1 MLLRN
6 YFFGLCL
13 FLLSACSIKKPLF
26 ELVKSENSGIH
37 FNNEVI
43 ESDSLNVLD
52 VSNVYNGGGVG
63 VGDFNKDGLPDIY
76 FTGNKVSNKLYL
88 NKGDM
93 QFNDITLEAG
103 VTGEGRWSRGVSI
116 VDINNDS
123 WPDIYVSVT
132 LGNDTNKRKNLLY
145 INKGL
150 SKTGVPTFKEEA
162 ASYGLADTSF
172 STMASFFDYDKDGDL
187 DMYLVVNE
195 IKDPH
200 TPNVFHPKD
209 QDPAYFSSSKLFQNN
224 YDSTL
229 QHPVYTDVS
238 AKAGIEREGYG
249 HSVVVTDINKDGW
262 PDIFV
267 TNDYLP
273 NDYLWINNQDGTFT
287 DQLSDYFKHSSVNS
301 MGVDVADINNDG
313 LLDFCT
319 LDMNPRDNYRKKMML
334 NPNSYQTFQNSDLY
348 GYNYQYVRNT
358 LQINQ
363 GPRVHQN
370 DSIGAPIFS
379 EIGFLSA

>member
-1 MLLRN
+1 MVASN
-6 YFFGLCL
+6 
-13 FLLSACSIKKPLF
+13 
-26 ELVKSENSGIH
+26 NSGVH
-37 FNNEVI
+37 FNNEII
-43 ESDSLNVLD
+43 ENDSLNVLD
-52 VSNVYNGGGVG
+52 ISNIYNGGGVG

-93 QFNDITLEAG
+93 QFNDITVEAG
-103 VTGEGRWSRGVSI
+103 VTGEGRWSRGVSV
-116 VDINNDS
+116 VDINNDR

-132 LGNDTNKRKNLLY
+132 LDKDTNKRKNLLY
-145 INKGL
+145 INQGL
-150 SKTGVPTFKEEA
+150 NKKGVPTFKEEA
-162 ASYGLADTSF
+162 GAYGLADTSF

-187 DMYLVVNE
+187 DMFLVVNE

-229 QHPVYTDVS
+229 DHPVYTDVS
-238 AKAGIEREGYG
+238 AKAGILREGYG
-249 HSVVVTDINKDGW
+249 HSVVVTDINKDSW

-273 NDYLWINNQDGTFT
+273 NDYLWINNHDGTFKE
-287 DQLSDYFKHSSVNS
+287 QLSVYFKHSSVNS

-319 LDMNPRDNYRKKMML
+319 LDMNPRDNYRKKMMM

-348 GYNYQYVRNT
+348 GYNYQ
-358 LQINQ
+358 
-363 GPRVHQN
+363 
-370 DSIGAPIFS
+370 
-379 EIGFLSA
+379 

>member
-1 MLLRN
+1 MRFVTACLSLILLVCAACN
-6 YFFGLCL
+6 SKKTL
-13 FLLSACSIKKPLF
+13 FKKLEASAT
-26 ELVKSENSGIH
+26 GIE
-37 FNNEVI
+37 FNNELK

-52 VSNVYNGGGVG
+52 ISNIYNGGGVG
-63 VGDFNKDGLPDIY
+63 VGDFNKDGLSDIY

-224 YDSTL
+224 ITCSL
-229 QHPVYTDVS
+229 LFS
-238 AKAGIEREGYG
+238 A
-249 HSVVVTDINKDGW
+249 
-262 PDIFV
+262 
-267 TNDYLP
+267 
-273 NDYLWINNQDGTFT
+273 
-287 DQLSDYFKHSSVNS
+287 
-301 MGVDVADINNDG
+301 
-313 LLDFCT
+313 C
-319 LDMNPRDNYRKKMML
+319 
-334 NPNSYQTFQNSDLY
+334 
-348 GYNYQYVRNT
+348 
-358 LQINQ
+358 
-363 GPRVHQN
+363 
-370 DSIGAPIFS
+370 SI
-379 EIGFLSA
+379 

>member
-26 ELVKSENSGIH
+26 ELVKSEDSGIH

-43 ESDSLNVLD
+43 ENDSLNVLD

-93 QFNDITLEAG
+93 RFNDITVEAG
-103 VTGEGRWSRGVSI
+103 VTGEGRWSRGVSV

-150 SKTGVPTFKEEA
+150 SKKRRHFNNSTNAPTSKKGNYIVA
-162 ASYGLADTSF
+162 ACIRPF
-172 STMASFFDYDKDGDL
+172 
-187 DMYLVVNE
+187 N
-195 IKDPH
+195 IKNGH
-200 TPNVFHPKD
+200 LK
-209 QDPAYFSSSKLFQNN
+209 
-224 YDSTL
+224 
-229 QHPVYTDVS
+229 
-238 AKAGIEREGYG
+238 IEG
-249 HSVVVTDINKDGW
+249 
-262 PDIFV
+262 
-267 TNDYLP
+267 
-273 NDYLWINNQDGTFT
+273 
-287 DQLSDYFKHSSVNS
+287 
-301 MGVDVADINNDG
+301 
-313 LLDFCT
+313 
-319 LDMNPRDNYRKKMML
+319 
-334 NPNSYQTFQNSDLY
+334 
-348 GYNYQYVRNT
+348 
-358 LQINQ
+358 
-363 GPRVHQN
+363 
-370 DSIGAPIFS
+370 
-379 EIGFLSA
+379 